1 MNMLNPALNEN
12 STNESPIQS
21 PKKSKNKIY
30 SNSLLSPIKMKL
42 QKIYEDKNNFFK
54 NQTDY
59 LKIRKV
65 EITKENENPMSLE
78 KTEENIEIKK
88 IAKKCNLLDFDFLV
102 GEILD
107 KINFKNNLISTKLKK
122 SNNIKNKKGKR
133 NKTNKYNLPNLA
145 TEKKSK

>member
-1 MNMLNPALNEN
+1 MNMINSTLNEN

-54 NQTDY
+54 NQTDF

-78 KTEENIEIKK
+78 KIEENIEIKK
-88 IAKKCNLLDFDFLV
+88 IAKKSNLLDFDFLV

-107 KINFKNNLISTKLKK
+107 KINFKNNLISLKLKK
-122 SNNIKNKKGKR
+122 SKNIRNKKGKR

>member
-1 MNMLNPALNEN
+1 MLNPALNEN

-21 PKKSKNKIY
+21 PKKCKVQIY

-54 NQTDY
+54 NQTDF

-65 EITKENENPMSLE
+65 EITKENENPMSFE
-78 KTEENIEIKK
+78 KIEENIEIKK

-107 KINFKNNLISTKLKK
+107 KINFKNNFISTKLKK

-133 NKTNKYNLPNLA
+133 NKINKYNLPNLA

>member
-54 NQTDY
+54 NQTDF

-78 KTEENIEIKK
+78 KIEENIEIKK

-122 SNNIKNKKGKR
+122 NKNIRNKKGKR
-133 NKTNKYNLPNLA
+133 NETNKYNFPNLA

>member
-30 SNSLLSPIKMKL
+30 SNSLLSPIQMKL
-42 QKIYEDKNNFFK
+42 KKIYEDKNNLIK
-54 NQTDY
+54 NKTDF
-59 LKIRKV
+59 LKVRNLESMK
-65 EITKENENPMSLE
+65 EKENPLS
-78 KTEENIEIKK
+78 EENIDKNTEIKMNL
-88 IAKKCNLLDFDFLV
+88 KKGNLLDFDFLV

-107 KINFKNNLISTKLKK
+107 KINFKNNLIPPKLKK
-122 SNNIKNKKGKR
+122 SKKLRNKKRKI
-133 NKTNKYNLPNLA
+133 NKANQYYLQNIG

>member
-54 NQTDY
+54 NQTDF

-78 KTEENIEIKK
+78 KIEENIEIKK

-107 KINFKNNLISTKLKK
+107 KINFKNNLI
-122 SNNIKNKKGKR
+122 
-133 NKTNKYNLPNLA
+133 
-145 TEKKSK
+145 

>member
-21 PKKSKNKIY
+21 PKKCKVQIY

-42 QKIYEDKNNFFK
+42 QKIYEDKNNLIK
-54 NQTDY
+54 NKTDF
-59 LKIRKV
+59 LEIRNV
-65 EITKENENPMSLE
+65 EAMKEKENPLR
-78 KTEENIEIKK
+78 EENIDRNTEIKK
-88 IAKKCNLLDFDFLV
+88 DSKKENLLDFDFLV

-107 KINFKNNLISTKLKK
+107 KINFKNNLIQQKLKK
-122 SNNIKNKKGKR
+122 STKLRNKKRKI
-133 NKTNKYNLPNLA
+133 NKTNQYYLPNIE

>member
-21 PKKSKNKIY
+21 PKKYKNKIY

-54 NQTDY
+54 NQTDF

-78 KTEENIEIKK
+78 KIEENIEIKK

-107 KINFKNNLISTKLKK
+107 KINFKNNLIPPKLKK
-122 SNNIKNKKGKR
+122 SKKLRNKKRKI
-133 NKTNKYNLPNLA
+133 NKTNQYYLPNIE

>member
-54 NQTDY
+54 NQTDF

-65 EITKENENPMSLE
+65 EITKENENPMNLE
-78 KTEENIEIKK
+78 KIEENIEIKK

-122 SNNIKNKKGKR
+122 NKNIRNKKGKR
-133 NKTNKYNLPNLA
+133 NETNKYNFPNLA